1 MPAGRAIRRGG
12 LAAALVGLGAV
23 LTPVAAVW
31 GQAAP
36 TPAAPPGS
44 SFAGATQVLAVEVPV
59 QVVRDGEP
67 VRGLQAGD
75 FEVWEG
81 RRKLPLTGF
90 EVLDLAA
97 GAGSGPAGRP
107 AGVPS
112 VPAAARRHFLFLFD
126 L

>member
-1 MPAGRAIRRGG
+1 MPARRALRRGG

-23 LTPVAAVW
+23 LTVLAPGGAGG

-36 TPAAPPGS
+36 AHRPPAPPPGPS
-44 SFAGATQVLAVEVPV
+44 SAGPPQVLSVEVPG
-59 QVVRDGEP
+59 QVVRAGEP

-97 GAGSGPAGRP
+97 GAGSG
-107 AGVPS
+107 
-112 VPAAARRHFLFLFD
+112 
-126 L
+126 